1 MRKILLCTV
10 KWLLI
15 SLSILGFGASVKAE
29 DYGLKIA
36 GVPVTSDNYTNL
48 AALAPGKITLEKDGY
63 FTYDPENK
71 ILTMCKVTI
80 KADTD
85 ENAIFNRNVDG
96 LRIVVAGNNTLES
109 TSWSPLNVWKPT
121 VLHGTGKLVV
131 SSMGN
136 HGIFLRNAS
145 LTISD
150 IVVEVS
156 GRYGISGGSNGE
168 KVEVNN
174 ATVTLNG
181 TSGATVKLDGF
192 NLVGCQIVEPA
203 GAAWSASDHA
213 IMAGGVNPKKV
224 KIKPTPSTRY
234 DLSIAGVQVTNKNC
248 NDLSKMPYVNS
259 AEVFT
264 YDPNE
269 NVLTLKNVKMRVM
282 MSNENAIWNQVNGLK
297 IVVVGENT
305 LESTSWSSLNVWKP
319 TVLHGT
325 GKLVVSSMGS
335 NGIFLSEVAS
345 LTISDIVV
353 EASGR
358 YGISGGS
365 NGEKVEVNNATVTL
379 NGTSGATA
387 KLGSFELKGCS
398 IVEPAGAAFDADKYA
413 IMAGGV
419 NPKKVKIEPA
429 ALYALKIAGIDVT
442 DANCTDLSG
451 IAPGKVVVKT
461 GGQFKYDPQNKIL
474 TLKGVTIESDTE
486 IPIHNEGIEGLKIR
500 FFNANTIK
508 SANKEGILILK
519 DTEFQGDGKL
529 IVETPVEAGIRV
541 NKNAQLTIS
550 TIIIEVLGQL
560 GISGT
565 NATSDE
571 SLKLNKTA
579 ITAKGTGAFAI
590 GHFSTC
596 ILRDCRI
603 ASPAKGKWDDTQRT
617 IVDATNTVA
626 QEVKIVR
633 SAPSPSPTPD
643 PNAVEDAVFAGVLV
657 APNPFSTVLRIS
669 NVERTGIRYSL
680 FDAQG
685 VSVLSGEL
693 PEGEISLS
701 TEALP
706 AGLYLL
712 QLQTADGAIK
722 HWRVV
727 K

>member
-48 AALAPGKITLEKDGY
+48 AALAPGKITLEKGGY
-63 FTYDPENK
+63 FAYDPENK
-71 ILTMCKVTI
+71 ILTMRKVTI

-96 LRIVVAGNNTLES
+96 LRIVVAGKNTLDA
-109 TSWSPLNVWKPT
+109 TTWAALNIWRPT

-131 SSMGN
+131 KSTKN
-136 HGIFLRNAS
+136 YGIYLDKAS

-156 GRYGISGGSNGE
+156 GRYGISGESTGE

-224 KIKPTPSTRY
+224 KIEPTPSTRY
-234 DLSIAGVQVTNKNC
+234 DLLIAGVKVTNKNC
-248 NDLSKMPYVNS
+248 NDLS
-259 AEVFT
+259 
-264 YDPNE
+264 
-269 NVLTLKNVKMRVM
+269 
-282 MSNENAIWNQVNGLK
+282 G
-297 IVVVGENT
+297 
-305 LESTSWSSLNVWKP
+305 
-319 TVLHGT
+319 
-325 GKLVVSSMGS
+325 
-335 NGIFLSEVAS
+335 
-345 LTISDIVV
+345 ISD
-353 EASGR
+353 
-358 YGISGGS
+358 
-365 NGEKVEVNNATVTL
+365 KVSVP
-379 NGTSGATA
+379 S
-387 KLGSFELKGCS
+387 
-398 IVEPAGAAFDADKYA
+398 
-413 IMAGGV
+413 
-419 NPKKVKIEPA
+419 
-429 ALYALKIAGIDVT
+429 
-442 DANCTDLSG
+442 
-451 IAPGKVVVKT
+451 

-500 FFNANTIK
+500 FLNANTIK

-529 IVETPVEAGIRV
+529 IVETPSEAGIRV

-550 TIIIEVLGQL
+550 TIIIEVSGQL

-579 ITAKGTGAFAI
+579 ITAKGTGFAI
-590 GHFSTC
+590 GNFSTC

-643 PNAVEDAVFAGVLV
+643 PNAVEDAVFAGILV

-685 VSVLSGEL
+685 VSILSGEL

-712 QLQTADGAIK
+712 QLQAADGAIK

>member
-1 MRKILLCTV
+1 MRKILLCTA

-29 DYGLKIA
+29 DYGLVIA
-36 GVPVTSDNYTNL
+36 GVDVTSDNYTNL
-48 AALAPGKITLEKDGY
+48 AALAPGNITLEKDGY

-85 ENAIFNRNVDG
+85 KNAIWNTKVDG
-96 LRIVVAGNNTLES
+96 LRIVVAGNNTLEATTWSALNIWRPTVLHGTGKLVVKSTKNHGIYLNRVSLTISDIVVEVSGGYGISGNSKGEKVEVNNATVTLNGTSGATVKLDGFNLVGCQIVEPAGAAFDADEHAIMAGGVNPKKVKIEPTPSTRYDLLIAGVKVTNKNCNDLSKMPYVNSAEVFTYDPNENVLTLKNVKMRVMSNANAIWNEVNGLKIVVVGENTLES
-109 TSWSPLNVWKPT
+109 TSWSSLNVWKPT

-156 GRYGISGGSNGE
+156 GRYGISGDSNSE

-181 TSGATVKLDGF
+181 TSGATVDLGGF
-192 NLVGCQIVEPA
+192 DLVGCAIVEPA
-203 GAAWSASDHA
+203 GAAFDADKHA

-224 KIKPTPSTRY
+224 EIK
-234 DLSIAGVQVTNKNC
+234 
-248 NDLSKMPYVNS
+248 
-259 AEVFT
+259 
-264 YDPNE
+264 
-269 NVLTLKNVKMRVM
+269 
-282 MSNENAIWNQVNGLK
+282 
-297 IVVVGENT
+297 
-305 LESTSWSSLNVWKP
+305 
-319 TVLHGT
+319 
-325 GKLVVSSMGS
+325 
-335 NGIFLSEVAS
+335 
-345 LTISDIVV
+345 
-353 EASGR
+353 
-358 YGISGGS
+358 
-365 NGEKVEVNNATVTL
+365 
-379 NGTSGATA
+379 
-387 KLGSFELKGCS
+387 
-398 IVEPAGAAFDADKYA
+398 
-413 IMAGGV
+413 
-419 NPKKVKIEPA
+419 PA

-442 DANCTDLSG
+442 EANCTDLSG

-529 IVETPVEAGIRV
+529 IVETPSEAGIRV

-550 TIIIEVLGQL
+550 TIIIEVSGQL

-579 ITAKGTGAFAI
+579 ITAKGTGNFAI
-590 GHFSTC
+590 GNFSTC

-643 PNAVEDAVFAGVLV
+643 PNAVEDAVFAGILV

-685 VSVLSGEL
+685 VSILSGEL

-712 QLQTADGAIK
+712 QLQTPDGATK

>member
-1 MRKILLCTV
+1 MRKILLCTA

-15 SLSILGFGASVKAE
+15 SLFVLGFGASVKAE
-29 DYGLKIA
+29 DYGLAIA

-48 AALAPGKITLEKDGY
+48 AALAPGKITLEKGGY
-63 FTYDPENK
+63 FAYDPENK
-71 ILTMCKVTI
+71 ILTMRKVTI

-96 LRIVVAGNNTLES
+96 LRIVVAGKNTLDA
-109 TSWSPLNVWKPT
+109 TTWAALNIWRPT

-131 SSMGN
+131 KSTKN
-136 HGIFLRNAS
+136 YGIYLDKAS

-156 GRYGISGGSNGE
+156 GRYGISGESTGE

-181 TSGATVKLDGF
+181 TSGATADLDGF
-192 NLVGCQIVEPA
+192 DLVGCQIVEPA

-213 IMAGGVNPKKV
+213 IMVGGVNPKKV
-224 KIKPTPSTRY
+224 KIAPTPSTRY
-234 DLSIAGVQVTNKNC
+234 DLSIAGVAVTNKNC

-282 MSNENAIWNQVNGLK
+282 MSNENAIFNEVNGLK
-297 IVVVGENT
+297 IVVIGENT
-305 LESTSWSSLNVWKP
+305 LDATTWAALNIWRP

-325 GKLVVSSMGS
+325 GKLVVSSME
-335 NGIFLSEVAS
+335 NYGIFLSNTS

-353 EASGR
+353 EASGK
-358 YGISGGS
+358 YGISGDS
-365 NGEKVEVNNATVTL
+365 NSEKVEVNNAIVTL
-379 NGTSGATA
+379 NGTSGATVR
-387 KLGSFELKGCS
+387 LGGFDLVGCQ
-398 IVEPAGAAFDADKYA
+398 IVEPAGAAFDADKHA

-419 NPKKVKIEPA
+419 NPKKVEIKPA

-442 DANCTDLSG
+442 EANCTDLSG

-529 IVETPVEAGIRV
+529 IVETPSEAGIRV

-550 TIIIEVLGQL
+550 TIIEVSGQL

-579 ITAKGTGAFAI
+579 ITAKGTGTFAI
-590 GHFSTC
+590 GNFSTC

-643 PNAVEDAVFAGVLV
+643 PNAVEDAVFAGILV

-685 VSVLSGEL
+685 ISVLSGEL